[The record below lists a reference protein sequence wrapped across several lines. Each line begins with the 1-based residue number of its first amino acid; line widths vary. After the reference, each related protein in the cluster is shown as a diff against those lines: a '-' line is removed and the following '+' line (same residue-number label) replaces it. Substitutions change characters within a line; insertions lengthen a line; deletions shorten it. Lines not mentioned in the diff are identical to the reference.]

1 MAERFRFR
9 EEVLRAAASRT
20 RRRIVLTLA
29 AAAPLVA
36 IAWAWT
42 WRRGGSGYGTLA
54 FALALLLVLAGL
66 SARKRLGRLHARW
79 ATFAIVL
86 GEEELR
92 REVEGF
98 PSARIARAEVE
109 AIEELPQGLVVRGPG
124 EASILVPREVEG
136 WDRIREALSRWAPI
150 SRGPSRSPGG

>member
-1 MAERFRFR
+1 MVERFRFR
-9 EEVLRAAASRT
+9 EDVLRDAASRT
-20 RRRIVLTLA
+20 RRRILLTLA
-29 AAAPLVA
+29 ATAPLVA

-42 WRRGGSGYGTLA
+42 LRRGGSGYGTLA

-86 GEEELR
+86 GEEEIR

-98 PSARIARAEVE
+98 PPARIARSEVT
-109 AIEELPQGLVVRGPG
+109 AIEELPQGLVVHGPA
-124 EASILVPREVEG
+124 ETSILVPREVAG
-136 WDRIREALSRWAPI
+136 WERIREALSRWAPI
-150 SRGPSRSPGG
+150 SREPRAPRGP